1 MQGHFPL
8 GPRAPGGTAAHAAAG
23 RTQRSERRVQC
34 FACSSRRPPVRA
46 GLAGVRGRVGERG
59 DFNYLPLLYLTIN
72 QIPFLRLYLRI
83 YH

>member
-1 MQGHFPL
+1 MRRNNLVRHAAWRLQRMQGHFPL

-46 GLAGVRGRVGERG
+46 GLLAFVGVWGKGG
-59 DFNYLPLLYLTIN
+59 NLTICHFY
-72 QIPFLRLYLRI
+72 I
-83 YH
+83 

>member
-59 DFNYLPLLYLTIN
+59 AASGT
-72 QIPFLRLYLRI
+72 LRTWRTSCSASAAAQR
-83 YH
+83 